1 MSKSSIVNF
10 LEGKGSH
17 PRYGIVDQIL
27 MRDDSFWERN
37 HDFIQWLFPLDEASR
52 SVRNAPVLTHECV
65 ASIRLSDEAKKSF
78 LKATKRYKEFLAR
91 SQKWRTGYD
100 HNQLRISRVIK
111 SLRLLISDE
120 AANSFKYW
128 VAGELGD
135 NIDKIHPDARKHW
148 RLA

>member
-1 MSKSSIVNF
+1 MIDDYLIKAGLAKSRGPS
-10 LEGKGSH
+10 
-17 PRYGIVDQIL
+17 
-27 MRDDSFWERN
+27 
-37 HDFIQWLFPLDEASR
+37 
-52 SVRNAPVLTHECV
+52 T
-65 ASIRLSDEAKKSF
+65 
-78 LKATKRYKEFLAR
+78 EFLAR

>member
-1 MSKSSIVNF
+1 MTDSLICRFMGGNADHPVHGS
-10 LEGKGSH
+10 LE
-17 PRYGIVDQIL
+17 QIL
-27 MRDDSFWERN
+27 SNDDEFWERN
-37 HDFIQWLFPLDEASR
+37 HDFIQWLFPLNEASR
-52 SVRNAPVLTHECV
+52 SVRNSPVLTHECV
-65 ASIRLSDEAKKSF
+65 ASIRLSDEAKKSL
-78 LKATKRYKEFLAR
+78 LKAANRYKEFLAR

>member
-1 MSKSSIVNF
+1 MTDSLICRFMGGKSDHPVH
-10 LEGKGSH
+10 GSL
-17 PRYGIVDQIL
+17 DQIL
-27 MRDDSFWERN
+27 SNDDEFWERN
-37 HDFIQWLFPLDEASR
+37 HDFIQWLFPLNEASR
-52 SVRNAPVLTHECV
+52 SIRNSPVLTHECV
-65 ASIRLSDEAKKSF
+65 SSIQSSDEAKKSL
-78 LKATKRYKEFLAR
+78 LKATKRYKEFLTS
-91 SQKWRTGYD
+91 SQKWRIGYD

-111 SLRLLISDE
+111 SLRLLIGDE